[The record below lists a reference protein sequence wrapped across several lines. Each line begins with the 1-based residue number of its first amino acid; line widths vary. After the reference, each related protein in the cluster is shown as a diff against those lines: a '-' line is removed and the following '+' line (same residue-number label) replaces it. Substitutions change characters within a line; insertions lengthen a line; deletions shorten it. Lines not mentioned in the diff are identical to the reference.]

1 MNTQIL
7 MSIQLDLACNK
18 KKVKKITRALLN
30 KYQVVLIVTD
40 HSKFNYKLISKE
52 AKFIFDS
59 RNVIKDRTKRYYKI

>member
-1 MNTQIL
+1 M
-7 MSIQLDLACNK
+7 
-18 KKVKKITRALLN
+18 N

-59 RNVIKDRTKRYYKI
+59 RNVIKDRTKKILQDLVNNVMKLTIVSIVLKF